1 MEEGWEEVRLL
12 SKGWKA
18 GEELAEWWGDREQA
32 YATKVQR
39 ARVAAEEELYRG
51 EGQMNEAI
59 RAADK
64 LLHEISRLK
73 NLHAK
78 RKMLGASA
86 VAREKWRNW
95 WGVWLRDAEREWRR
109 PPPPTIPPPQ

>member
-1 MEEGWEEVRLL
+1 M
-12 SKGWKA
+12 
-18 GEELAEWWGDREQA
+18 
-32 YATKVQR
+32 
-39 ARVAAEEELYRG
+39 AAEEELYRG
-51 EGQMNEAI
+51 EGQMNEAT

-73 NLHAK
+73 KLHAK

-109 PPPPTIPPPQ
+109 PLPPPIPHTPPPP